1 MANKISKGVSFCQ
14 VKRMEAENQLREE
27 IVEGNHW
34 YIGAIPA
41 LVIRAITIN
50 IGDKLFQGVVQT
62 AGARRNRID
71 PVAWAMKYLQA
82 ALVLSVVGPREWN
95 VIKGTKDKRFISIP
109 SQAISQLGAVREVI
123 VPRIKEAENKIEEI
137 GIIKEETGS
146 YGGGLN
152 PMQFSATFMGK
163 EYLFKCSITLLE

>member
-82 ALVLSVVGPREWN
+82 ALVLSVVGPRE
-95 VIKGTKDKRFISIP
+95 
-109 SQAISQLGAVREVI
+109 
-123 VPRIKEAENKIEEI
+123 
-137 GIIKEETGS
+137 
-146 YGGGLN
+146 
-152 PMQFSATFMGK
+152 
-163 EYLFKCSITLLE
+163 